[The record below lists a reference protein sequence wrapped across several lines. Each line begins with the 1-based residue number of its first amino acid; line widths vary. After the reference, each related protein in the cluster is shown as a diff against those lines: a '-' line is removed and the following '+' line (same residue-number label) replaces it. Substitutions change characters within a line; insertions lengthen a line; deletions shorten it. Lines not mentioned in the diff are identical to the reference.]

1 MSRASA
7 IAAARL
13 QRSEKRAPSKAL
25 ETLGEAPEMPS
36 PDPVD
41 LSRSVFKQCYQLCE
55 LGDFDGAWNVLVRVW
70 IEDCELVFESKALPA
85 MLMLSPEGGEGNTML
100 HLAAR
105 KGSARGVSQLLRI
118 GANAAQRNE
127 AGKIAAD
134 VAAAEGHADVAAML
148 IHHNTTWSGWG
159 IVELSTLA
167 CLYDGGERFADCE
180 AYLTRIVERD
190 RTRHGTDGPQSLFRR
205 ALPTGLSLIDIA
217 RGLHTAEAGLLL
229 ELLGLE
235 DEAAAEEAGADAS
248 PVGAVAGAD
257 ASPVGAVAGAEV
269 SPVGVLA
276 TPTAGLADVEWPDDG
291 WTPPCVGYMVC
302 ALCKGRS
309 GKAGRWGVI
318 KELPAR
324 LLHYPLMVCYPCQA
338 QGGLETEEGPTE
350 VWVDE
355 TLRVEGSE
363 GSILEAGIKSIA
375 QMVHPTFGEI
385 GLSSPVK
392 SSQVGDIGV
401 RGYPQDSIR
410 DEMDG

>member
-41 LSRSVFKQCYQLCE
+41 RSRSVFKQCYQLCE

-127 AGKIAAD
+127 AGQIAAD

-167 CLYDGGERFADCE
+167 CLYDGGERFADSE

-309 GKAGRWGVI
+309 GKTGRWGVI
-318 KELPAR
+318 KDLPAS
-324 LLHYPLMVCYPCQA
+324 LLHYPLMVCHPCQA
-338 QGGLETEEGPTE
+338 QGGLATEEGPTE

-385 GLSSPVK
+385 GLSSQVK

-401 RGYPQDSIR
+401 GGYPQDSIR
-410 DEMDG
+410 DEMVG

>member
-248 PVGAVAGAD
+248 PVGAVAGA
-257 ASPVGAVAGAEV
+257 EV

-276 TPTAGLADVEWPDDG
+276 TPTAGLADLEWPDDG
-291 WTPPCVGYMVC
+291 WTPPCVGYMFC

-338 QGGLETEEGPTE
+338 QGGLETDEGPTE

>member
-167 CLYDGGERFADCE
+167 CLYDGGERFADSE

-235 DEAAAEEAGADAS
+235 DEAAGEEAGAVS
-248 PVGAVAGAD
+248 GAE
-257 ASPVGAVAGAEV
+257 AGAEAG
-269 SPVGVLA
+269 PVGVPA

-385 GLSSPVK
+385 GLSSQVK

-401 RGYPQDSIR
+401 GGYPQDSIR
-410 DEMDG
+410 DEMVG

>member
-41 LSRSVFKQCYQLCE
+41 RSRSVFKQCYQLCE

-127 AGKIAAD
+127 AGQIAAD

-190 RTRHGTDGPQSLFRR
+190 RARQGTDGPQSLFRR
-205 ALPTGLSLIDIA
+205 V
-217 RGLHTAEAGLLL
+217 L

-235 DEAAAEEAGADAS
+235 DEAAGEEAGAVS
-248 PVGAVAGAD
+248 GAE
-257 ASPVGAVAGAEV
+257 AGAEAG
-269 SPVGVLA
+269 PVGVPA

-309 GKAGRWGVI
+309 GKTGRWGVI
-318 KELPAR
+318 KDLPAS
-324 LLHYPLMVCYPCQA
+324 LLHYPLMVCHPCQA
-338 QGGLETEEGPTE
+338 QGGLATEEGPTE

-355 TLRVEGSE
+355 TLRVEWAE

-375 QMVHPTFGEI
+375 QMVHPTFGDI
-385 GLSSPVK
+385 GL
-392 SSQVGDIGV
+392 

-410 DEMDG
+410 DGMDG

>member
-1 MSRASA
+1 
-7 IAAARL
+7 
-13 QRSEKRAPSKAL
+13 
-25 ETLGEAPEMPS
+25 MPS

-248 PVGAVAGAD
+248 PVGAVAGAEV
-257 ASPVGAVAGAEV
+257 SPVGAVAGAEV

-385 GLSSPVK
+385 GLSSPVQ

-401 RGYPQDSIR
+401 RGYPQDFIR
-410 DEMDG
+410 DEMYG

>member
-148 IHHNTTWSGWG
+148 IHHNNTWSGWG

-248 PVGAVAGAD
+248 PVGAVAGA
-257 ASPVGAVAGAEV
+257 EV

-276 TPTAGLADVEWPDDG
+276 TPTAGLADLEWPDDG

-363 GSILEAGIKSIA
+363 GSILEAGIKGIA

-410 DEMDG
+410 DEMYG

>member
-1 MSRASA
+1 
-7 IAAARL
+7 
-13 QRSEKRAPSKAL
+13 
-25 ETLGEAPEMPS
+25 
-36 PDPVD
+36 
-41 LSRSVFKQCYQLCE
+41 
-55 LGDFDGAWNVLVRVW
+55 
-70 IEDCELVFESKALPA
+70 
-85 MLMLSPEGGEGNTML
+85 
-100 HLAAR
+100 
-105 KGSARGVSQLLRI
+105 LLRI

-248 PVGAVAGAD
+248 PVGAVAGAEV
-257 ASPVGAVAGAEV
+257 SPVGAVAGAEV

-385 GLSSPVK
+385 GLSSPVQ

-401 RGYPQDSIR
+401 RGYPQDFIR
-410 DEMDG
+410 DEMYG

>member
-269 SPVGVLA
+269 SPVGVLV

-385 GLSSPVK
+385 GLSSQVK

>member
-248 PVGAVAGAD
+248 PVGAVAGAEV
-257 ASPVGAVAGAEV
+257 SPVGAVAGAEV

-392 SSQVGDIGV
+392 SSQVRDIGV